1 MQNLKSQNMTAIVDS
16 HKELDLIQD
25 VIKRMADNSFKVKAW
40 MMAIAGGV
48 VALSEGVLFVKTGKH
63 LNEPAAFGISIFLI
77 LLIIVFWYL
86 DGFFLKTEKLY
97 ISVYKWVV
105 ENRKD
110 TDEYLYDLNIF
121 KRKVDSKETD
131 LLVEIPSV
139 FCVMFSKTL
148 LPFYLLPFLFVVGLM
163 IYNLL

>member
-1 MQNLKSQNMTAIVDS
+1 MYTEIQI

-48 VALSEGVLFVKTGKH
+48 VALSEGVLFVESGKH
-63 LNEPAAFGISIFLI
+63 INKPAAFGISIFLI

-97 ISVYKWVV
+97 RAVYKWVV
-105 ENRKD
+105 DNRKN
-110 TDEYLYDLNIF
+110 TDEYLYDLNTF
-121 KRKVDSKETD
+121 KRKVGSKEKD
-131 LLVEIPSV
+131 LLKELPSV
-139 FCVMFSKTL
+139 FCVMFSNTL
-148 LPFYLLPFLFVVGLM
+148 LPFYLLPFLFVVGLLV
-163 IYNLL
+163 YNICY